1 MTTKRTQ
8 FKDLLEQQS
17 ILRKKKVAL
26 REEYNAE
33 FDAMLRA
40 HKPWAKIEDS
50 YKLRNKAEKALTL
63 DGLHWL
69 QSPLVVKYKRLLQE
83 YTEEL
88 NWIKVQLDRLAQA
101 LIPKTGSLWLPV
113 RTVFGSSYHTQG
125 FGANAYA
132 RGAAQNYALNFE
144 VQGLETQVVE
154 IERPRPKFPPR
165 FYVHT
170 SDWEVQV
177 KATHTDVEI
186 AKRKPAL
193 SLREWVKACWAKQ
206 LNPRV
211 FDPFLPYDLERKL
224 GIDYQG
230 RDVEATAGG
239 SK

>member
-8 FKDLLEQQS
+8 FKALLEQQS
-17 ILRKKKVAL
+17 TLRKKKQGL
-26 REEYNAE
+26 RQEYNEE
-33 FDAMLRA
+33 FDALLRA
-40 HKPWAKIEDS
+40 HKPWAKITDS
-50 YKLRNKAEKALTL
+50 YKLRNKAQRALTL

-69 QSPLVVKYKRLLQE
+69 QYPLVAKYTRLLQE

-88 NWIKVQLDRLAQA
+88 NWINVQLDRLAQT
-101 LIPKTGSLWLPV
+101 LIPKTGSLWTSV
-113 RTVFGSSYHTQG
+113 RTVWGSTYNTQG

-144 VQGLETQVVE
+144 ALGLETRVVE
-154 IERPRPKFPPR
+154 IKKPRPKVSYRPVGG
-165 FYVHT
+165 YIHT

-177 KATHTDVEI
+177 KASYCDIEI

-193 SLREWVKACWAKQ
+193 SLRDWVKACWAKQ

-211 FDPFLPYDLERKL
+211 FDPWLPHDLEARL

-230 RDVEATAGG
+230 RDVAPRP
-239 SK
+239 